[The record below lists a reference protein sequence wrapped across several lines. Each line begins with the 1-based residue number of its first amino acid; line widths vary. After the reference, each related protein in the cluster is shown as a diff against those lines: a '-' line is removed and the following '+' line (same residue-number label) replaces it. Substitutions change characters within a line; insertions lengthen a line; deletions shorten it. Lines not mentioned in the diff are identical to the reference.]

1 MDRFSNRN
9 FFSRFSESSRQL
21 VKVGETKIPS
31 APSPDFSTTF
41 PLFKMKIGPVV
52 SAPQSV
58 TDGRTDGRTDIFSRW
73 HILDQGVPRITG
85 NPKSQNRK
93 FARSPNFPYY
103 YIKTHVYSVYSVFYS
118 SRKVKSNLELAS
130 YKYSMIVAKYW
141 PTTLFAG
148 SSCSEISK

>member
-1 MDRFSNRN
+1 MTGFRTGI
-9 FFSRFSESSRQL
+9 FFVFFRGYR
-21 VKVGETKIPS
+21 
-31 APSPDFSTTF
+31 APAVRSIKWAELKYSLHRLLIFSTTF
-41 PLFKMKIGPVV
+41 PLFKMKIGQVV

-93 FARSPNFPYY
+93 FSRSPNFPYY

-118 SRKVKSNLELAS
+118 SRKVKNLRYTAELS
-130 YKYSMIVAKYW
+130 
-141 PTTLFAG
+141 F
-148 SSCSEISK
+148 

>member
-1 MDRFSNRN
+1 MEFFFRV
-9 FFSRFSESSRQL
+9 FSRFSGYSHRL
-21 VKVGETKIPS
+21 VKVNGTKILS

-58 TDGRTDGRTDIFSRW
+58 TDGRTNGRTNVRTDNFSRW

-93 FARSPNFPYY
+93 FSRLPNFPYY
-103 YIKTHVYSVYSVFYS
+103 YIKTHVYSVCSVFYS
-118 SRKVKSNLELAS
+118 SRNLKTPYTEYTPWS
-130 YKYSMIVAKYW
+130 RICNREKNVCPSVRR
-141 PTTLFAG
+141 
-148 SSCSEISK
+148 